1 MKLKKF
7 KKELSVAIIE
17 DILNKSSY
25 FSIELKKENFKR
37 SQGNFSS
44 TILVKAMSKKLKIS
58 DFLISS
64 TFKFPIVLNV
74 FNTLTS
80 IDDHLFDSKDKKK
93 FSVVFAKLNSI
104 CIKFTNFFL
113 IPKLKHLN
121 IFNTLGKTLN
131 FAVLFLRL
139 LGASKK

>member
-58 DFLISS
+58 GFLISS
-64 TFKFPIVLNV
+64 TFKFPIVLNA

-80 IDDHLFDSKDKKK
+80 IDDHLFDSNDKKK
-93 FSVVFAKLNSI
+93 FSVVFAKLNFI

>member
-58 DFLISS
+58 DFYS
-64 TFKFPIVLNV
+64 KFL
-74 FNTLTS
+74 
-80 IDDHLFDSKDKKK
+80 SK
-93 FSVVFAKLNSI
+93 
-104 CIKFTNFFL
+104 CFFCSC
-113 IPKLKHLN
+113 
-121 IFNTLGKTLN
+121 G
-131 FAVLFLRL
+131 V
-139 LGASKK
+139 